1 MMPVDD
7 NAIARANTAAEI
19 TRIFTHASL
28 TAPLPSEDVRHI
40 GQIVAARSGLS
51 QRDAETRVM
60 DTYAR
65 LQANVAD
72 AEAAT
77 KTALEV
83 TREAVAYGT
92 LWLFLS
98 LLIGA
103 FVASLSA
110 TFGGHMRD
118 D

>member
-1 MMPVDD
+1 MVAK
-7 NAIARANTAAEI
+7 NALDA
-19 TRIFTHASL
+19 TR
-28 TAPLPSEDVRHI
+28 
-40 GQIVAARSGLS
+40 
-51 QRDAETRVM
+51 
-60 DTYAR
+60 
-65 LQANVAD
+65 
-72 AEAAT
+72 
-77 KTALEV
+77 KT
-83 TREAVAYGT
+83 VAYGT